1 MRRLI
6 ILLVVALSLGA
17 GAVWAG
23 PILQSEQCEIP
34 AGQIIEGHL
43 FVLCQRL
50 VINGRVTGDVAGA
63 AVVADINGE
72 VDGSLYLAAGRLNVR
87 GSVGGNLHFAGPV
100 LYLRPE
106 ARLSSPHTNLY
117 SFALTSRVETPITGH
132 VTGAG
137 YELYVGAAATGD
149 VYFAGTSLTI
159 RAPVAGSVFTSVG
172 SSTDTSSQLR
182 SVTQWFEPGLD
193 LGLPG
198 LTVTDHG
205 SIGGELAYSSTSPGT
220 IEGPVT
226 AVNFER
232 LAPVT
237 ALDPNADFGDSAGR
251 YLGAVLRDF
260 IATLLIGVFIVL
272 LAPRAVRPPVQTLYY
287 RALPSFSIGLITFVL
302 SFPAFLL
309 AAFVGLGT
317 VLLISLLGFS
327 DFTVTAAVVM
337 GLVVVAASALFYF
350 TAVLVSRVV
359 VSVALARPLVRR
371 LQPSLT
377 PRVESLL
384 ALALGGLFT
393 ALFSA
398 LPAVGIA
405 VTALITFVGLGAML
419 LALRRTNRMND
430 QPPAPDEPVEPP
442 PPRLL
447 PRGPGTDN
455 LPEGF
460 TWWE

>member
-1 MRRLI
+1 MRRWI

-17 GAVWAG
+17 SAVWAG

-34 AGQIIEGHL
+34 AGQVIEGNL
-43 FVLCQRL
+43 FVFCQRL

-63 AVVADINGE
+63 ALVADINGE
-72 VDGSLYLAAGRLNVR
+72 IDGSLYLASGRLNVR
-87 GSVGGNLHFAGPV
+87 GSIGGSVHFAGPV

-106 ARLSSPHTNLY
+106 ARLSSPHSNLY
-117 SFALTSRVETPITGH
+117 SFALTSRIETAITGH
-132 VTGAG
+132 ITGAG
-137 YELYVGAAATGD
+137 YELYVGSAATGD

-205 SIGGELAYSSTSPGT
+205 AIGGELVYSGTTPGA
-220 IEGPVT
+220 IDGPVT

-232 LAPVT
+232 LAPIT

-260 IATLLIGVFIVL
+260 IATLLIGVVIVL
-272 LAPRAVRPPVQTLYY
+272 LAPRAVRPPVQALYSKS
-287 RALPSFSIGLITFVL
+287 LPCFSIGLITFVL

-309 AAFVGLGT
+309 AAFVGVGM
-317 VLLISLLGFS
+317 VLLISLLGFT
-327 DFTVTAAVVM
+327 DFTITAAVVI
-337 GLVVVAASALFYF
+337 GLVLVAAGALFYF
-350 TAVLVSRVV
+350 TAVLISRVV
-359 VSVALARPLVRR
+359 VSIALARPLVRR
-371 LQPSLT
+371 LQPSLS

-384 ALALGGLFT
+384 SLALGGLVT

-398 LPAVGIA
+398 LPVIGIA
-405 VTALITFVGLGAML
+405 VTALITFAGLGAML
-419 LALRRTNRMND
+419 LTLRRTNRVNGE
-430 QPPAPDEPVEPP
+430 PPVPDEASEPP

-455 LPEGF
+455 LPDGF
-460 TWWE
+460 NWWE